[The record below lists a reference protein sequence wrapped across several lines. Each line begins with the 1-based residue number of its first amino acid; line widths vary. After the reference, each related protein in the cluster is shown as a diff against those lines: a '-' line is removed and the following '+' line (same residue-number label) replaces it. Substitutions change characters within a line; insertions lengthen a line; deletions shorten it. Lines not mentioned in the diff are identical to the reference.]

1 MEIQERKCEL
11 MAEFKWTKGD
21 TPKESG
27 DYLITIKE
35 DETIFTTV
43 SDTFVGQTGEWCCY
57 SDDEIIAYAPLPK
70 PFRPRKRSNKNE
82 SKSNNRK
89 TNNKTKS

>member
-1 MEIQERKCEL
+1 MELKVQNLITTDLNWRKTLEEL
-11 MAEFKWTKGD
+11 
-21 TPKESG
+21 S
-27 DYLITIKE
+27 ITIKE

-43 SDTFVGQTGEWCCY
+43 SDTFVKQTGEWCCY

>member
-1 MEIQERKCEL
+1 MLCMEIQERKCKL

-35 DETIFTTV
+35 DDV
-43 SDTFVGQTGEWCCY
+43 
-57 SDDEIIAYAPLPK
+57 K
-70 PFRPRKRSNKNE
+70 
-82 SKSNNRK
+82 
-89 TNNKTKS
+89 